1 MSWLSVKVT
10 FLWKQGVGG
19 WNQVKMKSYWIRAS
33 LKPSDCCFTTK
44 QKFGCRD
51 MDREKMDIWTRRQR
65 MQLGC
70 CKSNMTRIAHN
81 HRKLGR
87 GKKRSHPRTFRD
99 SMMLLTPVFQVWKL
113 QNCKRILFVALS
125 HLIYG
130 VLYGRPRKLIQRVK
144 TGRKEMW
151 TEGEIKVR

>member
-1 MSWLSVKVT
+1 
-10 FLWKQGVGG
+10 
-19 WNQVKMKSYWIRAS
+19 
-33 LKPSDCCFTTK
+33 
-44 QKFGCRD
+44 
-51 MDREKMDIWTRRQR
+51 

-144 TGRKEMW
+144 TGRKEM
-151 TEGEIKVR
+151 